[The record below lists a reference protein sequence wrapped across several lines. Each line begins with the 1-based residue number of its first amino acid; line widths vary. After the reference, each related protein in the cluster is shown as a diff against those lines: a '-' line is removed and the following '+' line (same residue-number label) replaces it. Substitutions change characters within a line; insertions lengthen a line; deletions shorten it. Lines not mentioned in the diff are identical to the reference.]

1 VQEALSRELEAIS
14 SKLYVFLSRRAS
26 GKIGPSVILNELQD
40 TNCGQHDNVWQE
52 VIGQGPFF
60 IRLVL
65 LSSKRWRSFCWGD
78 NFTEIEQ
85 LSTSNLIA
93 DRFELTA

>member
-52 VIGQGPFF
+52 VIGQGPLYKTGYVVIQTMEVF
-60 IRLVL
+60 L
-65 LSSKRWRSFCWGD
+65 LG
-78 NFTEIEQ
+78 
-85 LSTSNLIA
+85 
-93 DRFELTA
+93 